1 MRYLLD
7 TDVVSGLV
15 ADTPAPRGLLT
26 RMAGTP
32 RRDIATSSVTIAELM
47 RGAQRSRHR
56 SEEFTERIRTI
67 VLANFHI
74 LPFDAAAADE
84 YGRLSAHL
92 EARGTPIGDMDTL
105 IAATALAYDLTVVTG
120 NERHFGR
127 VPGLEV
133 ENWIA

>member
-7 TDVVSGLV
+7 TDAVSGLV
-15 ADTPAPRGLLT
+15 ADTPAPRRLLT
-26 RMAGTP
+26 RMTGTP
-32 RRDIATSSVTIAELM
+32 RRDIATSSVTVAELM

-56 SEEFTERIRTI
+56 SGEFIERIRTI

-84 YGRLSAHL
+84 YGRLSAYL
-92 EARGTPIGDMDTL
+92 EARGQPIGDMDTL
-105 IAATALAYDLTVVTG
+105 IAATALAYDLAVVTG
-120 NERHFGR
+120 NERHFRR
-127 VPGLEV
+127 VPGLAV